1 MHEYSI
7 VQALLERVDAE
18 ARSHGAT
25 AVSRVRLRIG
35 PLAGVEID
43 LLESAWELCRPRTPC
58 AAANLEIVRV
68 KTRWTCPLCRRVIPV
83 GRELTCDRCGVPAQL
98 TEGDELV
105 LEQVE
110 LEVPNL

>member
-7 VQALLERVDAE
+7 IQALLERVDAE
-18 ARSHGAT
+18 VESRGAT
-25 AVSRVRLRIG
+25 AVNRVRIRIG

-43 LLESAWELCRPRTPC
+43 LLESAWGLCRVRTPC
-58 AAANLEIVRV
+58 EMADLEIVRV
-68 KTRWTCPLCRRVIPV
+68 KTRWTCSVCRRVIPV
-83 GRELTCDRCGVPAQL
+83 GGKLVCDICGAPAQL

-110 LEVPNL
+110 LEVP